1 MKIIELLRSDD
12 PKYKGHLWFFLG
24 AYFFVLFNYPLVRA
38 ASTTMFFDIYG
49 AKSAPLAWLW
59 TVLFLSLA
67 ILVLNKLQ
75 TNNSVQKVFLWTS
88 VFSTVLFSVSLMG
101 YYFDIRFLTFFSF
114 IWKEIYIVLQVH
126 LFLAYIN
133 TYFSKEDFK
142 ILVGPIGAAGSIGGI
157 FGGLLTSY
165 IGKSWGTPVVACISL
180 IFVFLP
186 AILFLYTPNIKKT
199 EEGRKK
205 VSPLASLN
213 TKDLRS
219 YVFYIAAIVMLSQ
232 FVINI
237 ADFKFNLSF
246 EQNITS
252 SSDRTTYLGWVY
264 TWTNFLTF
272 ILQFICLP
280 FILTRVSEKRLHLF
294 IPLSYVAAI
303 LGLLLVSGTM
313 LLPLATFY
321 VYLKAADYSLFS
333 GGKEMLYQPLTAGQ
347 KYGAKYLT
355 DMLVYRVSKALIA
368 AVLIYLQSSFILNM
382 MMIGFLLVWLILVIR
397 IFGIH
402 RRLFN

>member
-49 AKSAPLAWLW
+49 AKSTPLAWLW
-59 TVLFLSLA
+59 TVLFLSVS
-67 ILVLNKLQ
+67 ILLLNKFQ
-75 TNNSVQKVFLWTS
+75 TKNSVQKVFLWTS
-88 VFSTVLFSVSLMG
+88 VFSTFLFSISLLG
-101 YYFDIRFLTFFSF
+101 FFFDIKFLTFFSF

-126 LFLAYIN
+126 LLLAYVN

-142 ILVGPIGAAGSIGGI
+142 LLVGPIGAVGSIGGI

-165 IGKSWGTPVVACISL
+165 IGKTWGTTSVAFFSL
-180 IFVFLP
+180 LFVFLP
-186 AILFLYTPNIKKT
+186 ALLFLYTPNIKKVV
-199 EEGRKK
+199 EGKPN

-213 TKDLRS
+213 SIDLKR

-246 EQNITS
+246 EQSIIA
-252 SSDRTTYLGWVY
+252 SSDRTTYLGWIY

-280 FILTRVSEKRLHLF
+280 FILPRVSEKNLHLF
-294 IPLSYVAAI
+294 IPVSYILST
-303 LGLLLVSGTM
+303 LGLLLVSGSL

-321 VYLKAADYSLFS
+321 VYLKAADYSFFS
-333 GGKEMLYQPLTAGQ
+333 GGKELLYQPLTAEQ

-382 MMIGFLLVWLILVIR
+382 MMIGFLFLWLILVVK